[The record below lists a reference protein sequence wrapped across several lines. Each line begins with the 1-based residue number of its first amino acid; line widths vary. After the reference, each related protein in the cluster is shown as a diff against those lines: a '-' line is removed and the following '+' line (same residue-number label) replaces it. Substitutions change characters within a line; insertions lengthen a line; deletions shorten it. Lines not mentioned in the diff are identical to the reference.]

1 LSEIFIQIGNFLREL
16 CKKTKVMFFEYSVLQ
31 FISFTEQITSEFRLE
46 DNRALSPADVEGQTV
61 P

>member
-1 LSEIFIQIGNFLREL
+1 
-16 CKKTKVMFFEYSVLQ
+16 MFFEYSVLQ
-31 FISFTEQITSEFRLE
+31 FISFMEQITSEFRLE